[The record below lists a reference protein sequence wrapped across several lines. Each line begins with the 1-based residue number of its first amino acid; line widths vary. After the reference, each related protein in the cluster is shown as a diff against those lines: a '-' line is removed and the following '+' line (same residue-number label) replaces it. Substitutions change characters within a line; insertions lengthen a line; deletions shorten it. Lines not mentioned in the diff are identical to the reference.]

1 MSLMHIHMYMSLR
14 KMYMSLNSFL
24 VNDLHMAITYV
35 KVVMISCSA
44 LVKLQFVWE
53 NSMKFNVYFLFMTK
67 DRAINMLINVDNVSK
82 YKYLWGFCV

>member
-1 MSLMHIHMYMSLR
+1 
-14 KMYMSLNSFL
+14 
-24 VNDLHMAITYV
+24 
-35 KVVMISCSA
+35 MISCSA

-53 NSMKFNVYFLFMTK
+53 NGMKFNVYFLFMTK